1 MSTIEITKG
10 NFEETLKMNDI
21 VLLDFWASWCGPC
34 RMFGPTFEKVA
45 AVHPEIAFGKVN
57 TETEQELAGGF
68 QVRSIPT
75 LMAFRQNVLLF
86 SQPGVLPEAA
96 LEDLI
101 QQIKALD
108 MEKIKKE
115 IETKSKAKS
124 KDGAVAS

>member
-1 MSTIEITKG
+1 MSTIEITKES
-10 NFEETLKMNDI
+10 FEETLKKNDI

-34 RMFGPTFEKVA
+34 RMFGPIFEKA
-45 AVHPEIAFGKVN
+45 AAGHPEIVFGKVN
-57 TETEQELAGGF
+57 TETEQELAGSF

-101 QQIKALD
+101 KQIKSLD
-108 MEKIKKE
+108 MEKVKKE
-115 IETKSKAKS
+115 VDERAAKKS
-124 KDGAVAS
+124 VAS